1 MPCDL
6 HFADNS
12 FCCIYLFFL
21 IPNETNITNISG
33 PELPLHIANFNE
45 NKNSTSVKLLLSGTP
60 IHDTDPFRDQATMK
74 KMNEEVATSCFIVVF
89 DGKICGGDNQCVAF
103 FIKIFLPLFH
113 ID

>member
-1 MPCDL
+1 MKQKFQGT
-6 HFADNS
+6 FAN
-12 FCCIYLFFL
+12 C
-21 IPNETNITNISG
+21 
-33 PELPLHIANFNE
+33 ELQWE
-45 NKNSTSVKLLLSGTP
+45 QNSTSVKLLLSGTP

-113 ID
+113 IDW

>member
-6 HFADNS
+6 HFVDNS
-12 FCCIYLFFL
+12 FCHIYLFIL
-21 IPNETNITNISG
+21 IPNKTNVSG
-33 PELPLHIANFNE
+33 PFANCEFQLE
-45 NKNSTSVKLLLSGTP
+45 QNSTSVKLLLSGTP

-89 DGKICGGDNQCVAF
+89 DVKICGGDNQCVAF

-113 ID
+113 MDLITKSS